1 MGQGPGVMKTA
12 IFTWVGAGGFLFGGS
27 GFLAPEVD
35 SYEKDRE
42 AILGMVGK
50 FEVEFNFEETVSLV
64 EGYELRESYQEEALE
79 WVKLVEDR
87 GKGSLFTGLPDD
99 LDGGATLAR
108 EVIEAHG
115 GAFLFQTHRAVGGWC
130 GRSWDAMVLDIGL
143 PDENGLEFLTGLD
156 ERLSAED
163 LPKYRDLSDALEAEL
178 IRRLL
183 ERYDGKLARL
193 AGALQANRATLRKRL
208 QGAE

>member
-1 MGQGPGVMKTA
+1 MGVQ
-12 IFTWVGAGGFLFGGS
+12 
-27 GFLAPEVD
+27 
-35 SYEKDRE
+35 
-42 AILGMVGK
+42 
-50 FEVEFNFEETVSLV
+50 
-64 EGYELRESYQEEALE
+64 
-79 WVKLVEDR
+79 
-87 GKGSLFTGLPDD
+87 
-99 LDGGATLAR
+99 
-108 EVIEAHG
+108 
-115 GAFLFQTHRAVGGWC
+115 
-130 GRSWDAMVLDIGL
+130 SWDAMVLDIGL

>member
-1 MGQGPGVMKTA
+1 
-12 IFTWVGAGGFLFGGS
+12 
-27 GFLAPEVD
+27 
-35 SYEKDRE
+35 
-42 AILGMVGK
+42 
-50 FEVEFNFEETVSLV
+50 
-64 EGYELRESYQEEALE
+64 
-79 WVKLVEDR
+79 
-87 GKGSLFTGLPDD
+87 
-99 LDGGATLAR
+99 
-108 EVIEAHG
+108 
-115 GAFLFQTHRAVGGWC
+115 
-130 GRSWDAMVLDIGL
+130 MVLDIGL

>member
-1 MGQGPGVMKTA
+1 MFNDRDAAPPPTPAREAPGNQSWK
-12 IFTWVGAGGFLFGGS
+12 S
-27 GFLAPEVD
+27 NFLA
-35 SYEKDRE
+35 
-42 AILGMVGK
+42 I
-50 FEVEFNFEETVSLV
+50 N
-64 EGYELRESYQEEALE
+64 
-79 WVKLVEDR
+79 
-87 GKGSLFTGLPDD
+87 
-99 LDGGATLAR
+99 
-108 EVIEAHG
+108 
-115 GAFLFQTHRAVGGWC
+115 
-130 GRSWDAMVLDIGL
+130 
-143 PDENGLEFLTGLD
+143 NGLEFLTGLD